1 MDGKAISISF
11 FNKFTFDVAFKKC
24 VCEHNRPT
32 LKTHA
37 LNPLLYQLSIIW
49 SHGNN
54 IIVLAFIELRLMH
67 ANKHHSVTENLF
79 RIFIQMC
86 SFSHSTYTQTEY
98 IFHSCTNNRK
108 RERGKENGW
117 NPNFLQHFT
126 IIIKNL
132 LILCV
137 SVRCV
142 CVQRAKTITHR
153 NKWDSSIFRFSSNL
167 ESINRSFNSQ
177 HERSIRNSPNTYKIY
192 SHSGTE
198 AEENAFFFGPLKS
211 ALLAILLYFPS
222 PSSHKFAC
230 TFRKY
235 LFAQAIPTKW
245 CQIEN

>member
-1 MDGKAISISF
+1 MNGKAISISF

-24 VCEHNRPT
+24 VCEHNRPA

-108 RERGKENGW
+108 REREAMRMDETRISCNIS
-117 NPNFLQHFT
+117 PSSSRIFSFYVC
-126 IIIKNL
+126 
-132 LILCV
+132 LCG
-137 SVRCV
+137 V

-153 NKWDSSIFRFSSNL
+153 NKWDSSIFLFSSNL

-235 LFAQAIPTKW
+235 LFVQAIPTKW